1 MLTVR
6 TGAEP
11 GELPALYQ
19 IEIECFSKPFRWSEK
34 AFRRAVE
41 AAVPAGNLWVADEDG
56 RVLGYLLAT
65 ESGAEARIETV
76 NVAAT
81 ARRRGIASRLVAACE
96 KSFRRRGYKRVG
108 LEVHT
113 DNPAYLLYWSL
124 GYRPSGFKRNY
135 YSLGAHALTMTKPL

>member
-41 AAVPAGNLWVADEDG
+41 AAVPAGNEFSAHVPPPLSS
-56 RVLGYLLAT
+56 AT
-65 ESGAEARIETV
+65 
-76 NVAAT
+76 
-81 ARRRGIASRLVAACE
+81 LPPPL
-96 KSFRRRGYKRVG
+96 SFRQGTRTRSEGSQLASQPASQRASERERMEGVG
-108 LEVHT
+108 EG
-113 DNPAYLLYWSL
+113 W
-124 GYRPSGFKRNY
+124 
-135 YSLGAHALTMTKPL
+135 M